1 MKTKEVSSK
10 NYVLLG
16 YMGSGKSTVGQE
28 LAVALSLRFVD
39 LDNFIES
46 QENASVSKI
55 IEDKGI
61 IYFRKIEQ
69 EHLKVVLHEA
79 NGMVISLG
87 GGTPCYYNTMEM
99 LHKIPNMKSFY
110 LRATVPFLTQR
121 LFKEKDHRPLIASQN
136 TTGDLAEFIGKHLL
150 ERSAFYSQAHYSIN
164 IQDKTPQ
171 EIAQEIA
178 VLG

>member
-1 MKTKEVSSK
+1 MI
-10 NYVLLG
+10 LLG

-46 QENASVSKI
+46 QENASISKI

-79 NGMVISLG
+79 NSMVISLG
-87 GGTPCYYNTMEM
+87 GGTPCYYDNMEM
-99 LHKIPNMKSFY
+99 ILKSEY
-110 LRATVPFLTQR
+110 ENL
-121 LFKEKDHRPLIASQN
+121 LFKSNRTL
-136 TTGDLAEFIGKHLL
+136 F
-150 ERSAFYSQAHYSIN
+150 
-164 IQDKTPQ
+164 
-171 EIAQEIA
+171 
-178 VLG
+178 